1 MSKPPKPRKSP
12 VAKSASETGDQPFEY
27 LPLLETSRT
36 KWRRGEWK
44 DLASI
49 PLQKISEHA
58 DRAKIALL
66 VAAAKAQLGKT
77 DEARALIR
85 QARAWG
91 CSRDL
96 MTRVIASGIHNSLG
110 KIAACLE
117 NDSGATRHFEAA
129 FDIVEAD
136 SDTPLL
142 ARTRRVR
149 ETAQMG
155 LLPDAAKIL
164 GADMSKMRA
173 APIDHSARLASMRT
187 ELDLLNHE
195 LSLAL
200 RRGQIMNPE
209 AIKPGSQGRL
219 ATRAVSQLGQDL
231 WVIEQTGAKRNGF
244 FVEFGATDGVRL
256 SNTWLLETEFDWTG
270 ICAEPNPVMFEQLRA
285 NRRCM
290 TSTACIGGVSGQNV
304 EFILADAFGGIAD
317 YAMADHHAQR
327 RDDFRRDGQTMRVTT
342 VSLEDFLVAHN
353 APREIDYMSI
363 DTEGSEYEILR
374 HFPFDQWSIRLIT
387 VEHNRTPMREKI
399 RQLLEPLGYQRTEMD
414 FDDWYSMKQ

>member
-1 MSKPPKPRKSP
+1 M
-12 VAKSASETGDQPFEY
+12 
-27 LPLLETSRT
+27 LEACRT
-36 KWRRGEWK
+36 KWRHGEWK
-44 DLASI
+44 DLAAT

-58 DRAKIALL
+58 DRAKITPL
-66 VAAAKAQLGKT
+66 VAAAMAQLGKT

-91 CSRDL
+91 CSREF
-96 MTRVIASGIHNSLG
+96 MARIIASGIHNSLG
-110 KIAACLE
+110 KIAVSLE
-117 NDSGATRHFEAA
+117 NDRDATRHFEAA

-155 LLPDAAKIL
+155 LLPDAAKLL
-164 GADMSKMRA
+164 GADMKKMTT

-209 AIKPGSQGRL
+209 AIKPGSQGNL

-231 WVIEQTGAKRNGF
+231 WVVEQTDAKRNGF

-256 SNTWLLETEFDWTG
+256 SNTWLLETELDWTG

-317 YAMADHHAQR
+317 FAMADHHAQR
-327 RDDFRRDGQTMRVTT
+327 RDDFRRDGKTMRVTT
-342 VSLEDFLVAHN
+342 VSLEDFLVAHD

-387 VEHNRTPMREKI
+387 VEHNGTPMREKI
-399 RQLLEPLGYQRTEMD
+399 RQLLEPLGYQRTEME